1 MFNSNKISSKNIIKN
16 CLNASIL
23 SIIFYSWLKYNQI
36 VLIYDLQMINIPFH
50 FFLFIQFLQE
60 INILKGYDLFY
71 NWIYKITNI
80 YILIIRRFFS
90 VYIFTDKS
98 QCSISVLI
106 NKNEDLKNNADIVIV
121 LVYIKL
127 NESVDNITYLF
138 FM

>member
-1 MFNSNKISSKNIIKN
+1 MICFITEYIKIP
-16 CLNASIL
+16 
-23 SIIFYSWLKYNQI
+23 IF
-36 VLIYDLQMINIPFH
+36 
-50 FFLFIQFLQE
+50 
-60 INILKGYDLFY
+60 
-71 NWIYKITNI
+71 IYK
-80 YILIIRRFFS
+80 LLEGFFS

-106 NKNEDLKNNADIVIV
+106 NENEDLKNNADIVIV